1 MHSRMLSI
9 YGKCACNKCRCNAR
23 VDLPEHCGGCAMRTL
38 QEHLAALRKVVPER
52 SEGIDD
58 RTTNPRKRVGQAKRP
73 TSAFRALGDCLCR
86 LI

>member
-23 VDLPEHCGGCAMRTL
+23 VDLPEHCGGCAMRAL
-38 QEHLAALRKVVPER
+38 QEHLATLRKVVPER

-58 RTTNPRKRVGQAKRP
+58 RTTNHRKRVGQAKRP
-73 TSAFRALGDCLCR
+73 TSAFRVLGEHPCR
-86 LI
+86 SI